1 MGIREELR
9 AVHAAAKTCL
19 SEMVLLS
26 NLFAGRTGQPQ
37 EPMREV
43 VTKGTE
49 RALRSL
55 HEAFLSRPSDD
66 SPVRQVLIEA
76 ALSVGTAMF
85 RIHHRTALS
94 PTAHDSVFATANR
107 ALNAVAINTG
117 WRPWTARATV
127 VDHEI
132 IDAAL
137 CALSLDAR
145 ALADTEAALE
155 IELNAA
161 MKIVAEDEPEPVYFH
176 PDGLCTSG
184 DESIRLEDAEAT
196 VVQALAELRAASKD
210 SLARCSGLDDAVAIL
225 RRITSKHPMLARAIT
240 FPGGRGKGG
249 YSTRIKLADDRR

>member
-1 MGIREELR
+1 MSIHDELR
-9 AVHAAAKTCL
+9 STHAAAKTCL

-76 ALSVGTAMF
+76 ARSAGTAMC
-85 RIHHRTALS
+85 RIHHHTALS

-107 ALNAVAINTG
+107 ALNAVAVNTG
-117 WRPWTARATV
+117 WLPWTGRATV
-127 VDHEI
+127 VNDEI
-132 IDAAL
+132 IDAAV
-137 CALSLDAR
+137 CVLSLDAR

-155 IELNAA
+155 VELNAA
-161 MKIVAEDEPEPVYFH
+161 MKIVAEDEPEPVYFRR
-176 PDGLCTSG
+176 DGLCTSG
-184 DESIRLEDAEAT
+184 KESIRLEDAEAI
-196 VVQALAELRAASKD
+196 VVQALVELRAATKD
-210 SLARCSGLDDAVAIL
+210 GLISHSGVEDAVAIL
-225 RRITSKHPMLARAIT
+225 RRIKTKHPMLARAIV

-249 YSTRIKLADDRR
+249 YSTTIEPAGDR